1 MNFLSYLVPFLY
13 LFTKLLV
20 TASNSTL
27 KLTEE
32 VFYKADISQYTV
44 DFCSKVTSNDF
55 ILSVKSSNRENE
67 KPAAF
72 KAFFDGCRNRFLY
85 DADMAK
91 HVIVQMVYTGNT
103 EYLPLLLDK
112 GQKLTSTPGAPTY
125 DNIDM
130 DKEIIKLVEYYLF
143 VVNAFP
149 TENTH
154 QYFFLLRHPE
164 RSLAYILAYTNVS
177 KSRLEELR
185 DLLENLSNHPSKSE
199 YVDAKSIDKAI
210 ILADGY
216 LKKPELVGNHKFL
229 LSTKVIEDEQFNEKD
244 SGDWIMIFGII
255 LSFGAVL
262 AIVLGLL
269 WKLQGSQEPT
279 ISE

>member
-1 MNFLSYLVPFLY
+1 MKIFVSLVPFLY
-13 LFTKLLV
+13 LFTL
-20 TASNSTL
+20 TSCTSTG

-32 VFYKADISQYTV
+32 VFYKADVSQYTV

-55 ILSVKSSNRENE
+55 ILAIKAANKEKE

-85 DADMAK
+85 DAEMAK

-112 GQKLTSTPGAPTY
+112 GQKMTSKPGDPVY

-130 DKEIIKLVEYYLF
+130 DKEIVKLVEYYLF

-149 TENTH
+149 TENTR
-154 QYFFLLRHPE
+154 QYFFLLRNPE
-164 RSLAYILAYTNVS
+164 RSLSYILAYTNVS
-177 KSRLEELR
+177 KSKLEELR

-199 YVDAKSIDKAI
+199 YADAKSINRAI
-210 ILADGY
+210 ALVDGY
-216 LKKPELVGNHKFL
+216 LKKPETVGNHKFL
-229 LSTKVIEDEQFNEKD
+229 LPAKVQDQRVNEQE
-244 SGDWIMIFGII
+244 SGTWGMIIGVI
-255 LSFGAVL
+255 LSVGAIL

-269 WKLQGSQEPT
+269 WKLKGTGEQPAAATTE
-279 ISE
+279 

>member
-1 MNFLSYLVPFLY
+1 MKIFVSLVPFLY
-13 LFTKLLV
+13 LFTL
-20 TASNSTL
+20 TSCT
-27 KLTEE
+27 LTEE
-32 VFYKADISQYTV
+32 VFYKADVSQYTV

-55 ILSVKSSNRENE
+55 ILAIKSTNKEKE

-85 DADMAK
+85 DSEMAK

-112 GQKLTSTPGAPTY
+112 GQKMSSKPGDPVY

-130 DKEIIKLVEYYLF
+130 DNEIVKLVEFYLF

-149 TENTH
+149 TENTR
-154 QYFFLLRHPE
+154 QYFFLLRNPE

-177 KSRLEELR
+177 KSKLEELR

-199 YVDAKSIDKAI
+199 YADAKSIDRAI
-210 ILADGY
+210 ALVDGY
-216 LKKPELVGNHKFL
+216 FKKPETVGNHKFL
-229 LSTKVIEDEQFNEKD
+229 LPAKVQGQRVNEQE
-244 SGDWIMIFGII
+244 SGTWGMIIGVI
-255 LSFGAVL
+255 LSVGAIL

-269 WKLQGSQEPT
+269 WKLKGNDEQPAPATTE
-279 ISE
+279 

>member
-1 MNFLSYLVPFLY
+1 MNLFSSLVPFLY
-13 LFTKLLV
+13 LF
-20 TASNSTL
+20 ASLTSGTSTTS

-32 VFYKADISQYTV
+32 VFYKADVSQYTV
-44 DFCSKVTSNDF
+44 DFCSKVTSNDL
-55 ILSVKSSNRENE
+55 ILAIKSADKEKE

-85 DADMAK
+85 DAEMAK

-112 GQKLTSTPGAPTY
+112 GQKMTSKPGDPVY

-149 TENTH
+149 TENTR

-164 RSLAYILAYTNVS
+164 RPLAYILAYTNVS
-177 KSRLEELR
+177 KSKLEELR

-199 YVDAKSIDKAI
+199 YADAKSIDRAI
-210 ILADGY
+210 ALVDGY
-216 LKKPELVGNHKFL
+216 LKKPETVGNHKIVL
-229 LSTKVIEDEQFNEKD
+229 PAKAQDQRVKEQE
-244 SGDWIMIFGII
+244 SGTWGMIIGVI
-255 LSFGAVL
+255 LSVGAIL
-262 AIVLGLL
+262 AIVLALL
-269 WKLQGSQEPT
+269 WKLKGNGEHLANN
-279 ISE
+279 E